1 MLSAI
6 ENLLILQDRDR
17 KILRLKGEIGKIEP
31 ERKMMAN
38 KAAGA
43 LATFEA
49 AKIRGRQIESER
61 KRLELE
67 VESKNQQIGKY
78 STQQLQTKKNE
89 EYKALA
95 NEILNCKRC
104 ISDLE
109 DQQLI
114 LMDQA
119 EDVQKTVVEATKV
132 ATAAKQDMARLLTEL
147 SSREALLNKELREL
161 ESNRAHLASAV
172 EESAL
177 ARYERLLRQKGD
189 NAVMGVD
196 HCVCGGCHMKLPT
209 QIVVTAKGQQ
219 ELVACPNCG
228 RLLYFHREMD
238 MTVAD

>member
-1 MLSAI
+1 
-6 ENLLILQDRDR
+6 
-17 KILRLKGEIGKIEP
+17 
-31 ERKMMAN
+31 MMAT
-38 KAAGA
+38 KSAGA
-43 LATFEA
+43 LAGLEG
-49 AKIRGRQIESER
+49 AKTRAMQIESER

-67 VESKNQQIGKY
+67 VESKKQQIGKY

-95 NEILNCKRC
+95 NEILSCRRA

-109 DQQLI
+109 DQQLAS
-114 LMDQA
+114 MDQA
-119 EDVQKTVVEATKV
+119 EEVHKTVLEATKV
-132 ATAAKQDMARLLTEL
+132 AAGAKQEMARLLSEL
-147 SSREALLNKELREL
+147 SSREEVLNRDLREL
-161 ESNRAHLASAV
+161 ESNRSHLASAV

-177 ARYERLLRQKGD
+177 ARYERLLKQKGE

-219 ELVACPNCG
+219 ELVGCPNCG
-228 RLLYFHREMD
+228 RILYFHREMD